1 MEGKACFYSN
11 LWRKP
16 VALAS
21 QKIKF
26 RNRVVVICFIGRS
39 ECRSMHDGT
48 YNIVSASLF
57 IERNTSRKAIGSY
70 Y

>member
-26 RNRVVVICFIGRS
+26 RNRVVVICLLVDRS
-39 ECRSMHDGT
+39 VGPCMMELT
-48 YNIVSASLF
+48 
-57 IERNTSRKAIGSY
+57 TSSVHHY
-70 Y
+70 L